1 MRRSV
6 VSTLLAG
13 SGLLAIAWLSAL
25 AAGQDRKQPPAS
37 AKTSATLSAEDDAFL
52 GDLSRRSFQFL
63 WDASDPNTG
72 ITREHVYWDG
82 SAYPIEKRDV
92 GSTGA
97 TGFTVT
103 ALCIGAEHGWVPRE
117 KAREWA
123 LHTLRYYADRAPN
136 EHGWFYHWLNVV
148 KGERTGSNFDTAVLP
163 LPEGKKMARPKSE
176 VSVSDSTWLVAGAL
190 TAAQY
195 FREEPEMARLAKKIY
210 ERVDYAWM
218 RNGDPYLLAH
228 GWMPETGFIEN
239 RYDKYCQLALMY
251 LMGIGSPTHA
261 LPAESW
267 YAWER
272 NANSYAGY
280 KYIGT
285 SLLWTYQYPF
295 AWADFRGRK
304 EKREPHTDW
313 FANAATATR
322 AHRVF
327 CIDLKKEFPAYS
339 DEIWGITSSMSKS
352 GYKAWGGPP
361 RRSSI
366 DGSVVPCAAA
376 GSLMLT
382 PDISLPALRAMKKQ
396 YGDKIWNKYGFAD
409 AFNPNTGW
417 VSPEVIGL
425 DAGITLLSAENLRT
439 GNVWKWFMKNPE
451 MVHAME
457 LAGLQ

>member
-1 MRRSV
+1 MGPRFASI
-6 VSTLLAG
+6 TLFGVAAASGVLMLA
-13 SGLLAIAWLSAL
+13 
-25 AAGQDRKQPPAS
+25 QQTPKAS
-37 AKTSATLSAEDDAFL
+37 SRLSAEDDAFV
-52 GDLSRRSFQFL
+52 GELSRRAFQFF
-63 WDASDPNTG
+63 WDASDPDTG
-72 ITREHVYWDG
+72 ITREHRNVDG
-82 SAYPIEKRDV
+82 SPFAAERRDI

-97 TGFTVT
+97 TGFGIT
-103 ALCIGAEHGWVPRE
+103 ALCIGAEHGWVPRD
-117 KAREWA
+117 KARQRA
-123 LHTLRYYADRAPN
+123 LNTLRYYADRAPS
-136 EHGWFYHWLNVV
+136 EHGWFFHWLNV
-148 KGERTGSNFDTAVLP
+148 KSGERTGANFDTAALGLP
-163 LPEGKKMARPKSE
+163 KDRKMARPKSE

-218 RNGDPYLLAH
+218 RNGDPYLMAH
-228 GWMPETGFIEN
+228 GWMPETGFLEA
-239 RYDKYCQLALMY
+239 RYDKYCQIALMY
-251 LMGIGSPTHA
+251 LMGIGSPTHP
-261 LPAESW
+261 LPPESW

-272 NANSYAGY
+272 TPNSYGGY

-295 AWADFRGRK
+295 AWADFRG
-304 EKREPHTDW
+304 KREKPEPRTDW
-313 FANAATATR
+313 FANAVTATQ
-322 AHRVF
+322 AHRTF
-327 CIDLKKEFPAYS
+327 CTDLKKEFPGYS
-339 DEIWGITSSMSKS
+339 EEIWGITSSESKS

-382 PDISLPALRAMKKQ
+382 PELSLTALKAMKQ
-396 YGDKIWNKYGFAD
+396 RYGDTIWNQYGFAD

-417 VSPEVIGL
+417 VSPEVLGL
-425 DAGITLLSAENLRT
+425 DEGITLLSAENLRT

-451 MVHAME
+451 MIHAME

>member
-1 MRRSV
+1 MRRLL
-6 VSTLLAG
+6 TLL
-13 SGLLAIAWLSAL
+13 LALALLSAQERKP
-25 AAGQDRKQPPAS
+25 AA
-37 AKTSATLSAEDDAFL
+37 LSADDDAFL
-52 GDLSRRSFQFL
+52 NELSRRSFQFL

-72 ITREHVYWDG
+72 ITREHMYWDG
-82 SAYPIEKRDV
+82 APYPVEKRDV

-103 ALCIGAEHGWVPRE
+103 ALCIAAEHGWVPRD
-117 KAREWA
+117 KARQRA
-123 LHTLRYYADRAPN
+123 LNTLRYYADRAPQ

-148 KGERTGSNFDTAVLP
+148 KGERTGANFDTAALP
-163 LPEGKKMARPKSE
+163 LPEGKKMNRPKSE

-190 TAAQY
+190 TAGRY
-195 FREEPEMARLAKKIY
+195 FTEEPEMARLAKKIY

-228 GWMPETGFIEN
+228 GWMPESGFITS

-251 LMGIGSPTHA
+251 LMGIGSPTHP
-261 LPAESW
+261 LPPEAW

-272 NANSYAGY
+272 NPNTYADY

-295 AWADFRGRK
+295 AWADFRGKK
-304 EKREPHTDW
+304 ETREPHTDW
-313 FANAATATR
+313 FANAQTATR

-327 CIDLKKEFPAYS
+327 CVDLKKEFPGYS
-339 DEIWGITSSMSKS
+339 DQIWGITSSMSKS

-361 RRSSI
+361 KRSSI
-366 DGSVVPCAAA
+366 DGTVVPCAPA

-382 PDISLPALRAMKKQ
+382 PDIALPALRAMKER

-409 AFNPNTGW
+409 SFNPTTGW

-439 GNVWKWFMKNPE
+439 GNVWKWFMSNPE
-451 MVHAME
+451 MVRAMK
-457 LAGLQ
+457 LAGIQ